1 MAHMVDTGRRVQ
13 RADDGESFVTRRI
26 AGETIIVPISGNVGD
41 LESVYTLNEV
51 GSFIWQLI
59 DGERTAQALAA
70 AVCAEYAVGPDQ
82 AARDVD
88 ELLATLEARGL
99 VRPSDGSRRDG

>member
-1 MAHMVDTGRRVQ
+1 MTHLVDTGRRVQ

-41 LESVYTLNEV
+41 LESVYTLNDV

-59 DGERTAQALAA
+59 DGDRTAQALAA
-70 AVCAEYAVGPDQ
+70 AVCAEYDVGPEQ
-82 AARDVD
+82 AARDVA
-88 ELLATLEARGL
+88 ELLDTLESRGL
-99 VRPSDGSRRDG
+99 VRPSGGPRRDA